1 MGITTLIFLRTLEKI
16 FATRYFESVI
26 EKNISVRQVPNRS
39 WSSKKE
45 VARDG
50 EKQTN
55 CSLKSKITTSWSTK
69 QSVSLNE
76 AILLVEI
83 LPNIATSLQ
92 LIQVCPAN
100 GAVVERGFALTNF
113 VMNGLKSSMNISTL
127 DATMWVTYVNEITDD
142 VVDKIT
148 DIWKKRGNRQTE
160 L

>member
-1 MGITTLIFLRTLEKI
+1 M
-16 FATRYFESVI
+16 
-26 EKNISVRQVPNRS
+26 
-39 WSSKKE
+39 
-45 VARDG
+45 
-50 EKQTN
+50 
-55 CSLKSKITTSWSTK
+55 KSKITTPWSKK

-92 LIQVCPAN
+92 LIQVCPAS

-113 VMNGLKSSMNISTL
+113 VMNGLKSSMNIWTL